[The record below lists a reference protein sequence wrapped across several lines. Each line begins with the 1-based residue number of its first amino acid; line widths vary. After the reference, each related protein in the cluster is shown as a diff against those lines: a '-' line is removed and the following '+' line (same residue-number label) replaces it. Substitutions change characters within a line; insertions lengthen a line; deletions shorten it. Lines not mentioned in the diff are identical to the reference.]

1 MPLCKRPRKLPD
13 IVSVLDEIQQYV
25 HIDDY
30 NHIIILLS
38 IYDQAENHI
47 ARANKK
53 ITTKSTLYTKTCQHI
68 FESLPAPH
76 FDIIKILTIL
86 QRIEDVTLAAKTLPK
101 DQQLSDLIHSVK
113 LKKNDECVQTRT
125 HILKQTS
132 QLQIS
137 MRIRSMSKILFI
149 NQCPIADKMDSCRV
163 LEDVIPVDVLQSKQY
178 GILKNYCLLGAII
191 QYTDKKKQ
199 EYSKIF
205 STIQTITYAKNVKT
219 ERDLEKVESEIY
231 QMIEVERK
239 AKIVKIQ
246 TSKQRKQSVKNID
259 NMISVLRAEYDSAKQ
274 KLEHI
279 RQVVEK
285 KKNTETFN

>member
-53 ITTKSTLYTKTCQHI
+53 ITTKSTLYTKTCAYI
-68 FESLPAPH
+68 FESLPGPH
-76 FDIIKILTIL
+76 FDILKILTIL

-101 DQQLSDLIHSVK
+101 DQQLSDIICSVK
-113 LKKNDECVQTRT
+113 LKKIDECAQTRSK
-125 HILKQTS
+125 ILKQTS

-149 NQCPIADKMDSCRV
+149 NKCSVADKMDSCRR
-163 LEDVIPVDVLQSKQY
+163 LEGVIPDYVLQSKQY

-191 QYTDKKKQ
+191 QYTDRKKQ
-199 EYSKIF
+199 EYLKIF
-205 STIQTITYAKNVKT
+205 SIIQTITHAKNVKT
-219 ERDLEKVESEIY
+219 QRDLEKVENEIY
-231 QMIEVERK
+231 QMIELERK
-239 AKIVKIQ
+239 AKIVKTQ
-246 TSKQRKQSVKNID
+246 NSKKRKESVKKLD
-259 NMISVLRAEYDSAKQ
+259 NMISVLRGEYDSAKQ
-274 KLEHI
+274 KLQHI
-279 RQVVEK
+279 RHVVER
-285 KKNTETFN
+285 KKNSETLE